1 MAINNGV
8 NLTGRLVKDPEIKIV
23 GKSDIGVVQFTLAV
37 SRKFSKDKTDF
48 IQCTA
53 WRHQATY
60 LSKYAKSGDL
70 ISVSGEIHTG
80 NFDDDEKGKV
90 FTVTVNVEE
99 VQIRAKAEKNIK
111 DEPEPEP
118 EPELEVKP
126 KPKKVAKTEPKP
138 QVRKEEKQPK
148 VSDDYK
154 VDDMQEETLPF

>member
-1 MAINNGV
+1 MAINNSV
-8 NLTGRLVKDPEIKIV
+8 NLTGRLVKDPEMKSV
-23 GKSDIGVVQFTLAV
+23 GKNNIEMLQFTLAV
-37 SRKFSKDKTDF
+37 GRKFSKEDTDF
-48 IQCTA
+48 IQCTS
-53 WRHQATY
+53 WRHQAKY

-118 EPELEVKP
+118 

-138 QVRKEEKQPK
+138 QVRKEEKQPQ
-148 VSDDYK
+148 VSEDYR

>member
-1 MAINNGV
+1 MAINNSV
-8 NLTGRLVKDPEIKIV
+8 NLTGRLVKDPEIKTV
-23 GKSDIGVVQFTLAV
+23 GKSDIGMVQFTLAV

-90 FTVTVNVEE
+90 FTVAVNVEE
-99 VQIRAKAEKNIK
+99 LQIRAKAEKNIK

-118 EPELEVKP
+118 EAEL
-126 KPKKVAKTEPKP
+126 KPKKVAKPEPKP
-138 QVRKEEKQPK
+138 QARKEEKQPK

-154 VDDMQEETLPF
+154 IDDTQEETLPF